1 MKRVLFLLAFIC
13 MGIGMA
19 TAQTT
24 KVTGRV
30 FSESDGEPVI
40 GASILVM
47 GTNLGASTD
56 IEGNF
61 TIENVPASA
70 TTLRVSYVGL
80 ATQEVKIVRGK
91 AMKIV
96 MTEDAA
102 VLDDVM
108 VVAYGTAK
116 RSAFT
121 GSATAVKSEE
131 IGKAQVT
138 NPIAALSG
146 KMAGV
151 QLHTASGQPGTA
163 PTVHIRGIS
172 SINAGND
179 ALIIV
184 DGAPYDGSLNNI
196 NTQDIESMT
205 VLKDAASNALYGARG
220 ANGVIIVTTKKGN
233 QGSAR
238 VTFDAKWGVNQ
249 RAAQDYDYIKD
260 PAQYYEVYYGGLKNY
275 AMNTLGFDPAKAHA
289 WANEN
294 MIDSK
299 DYGLGYNVFDVPE
312 GEFLIGSNGK
322 LNPKAKLGNVVSY
335 DGEEYLITP
344 DNWLDEAYK
353 DGVRQEYNLNVSAG
367 NDNSSFYASVNYL
380 DNQGITYNS
389 NYERLSTRLKADY
402 KVKKWLKIGA
412 NMAYTH
418 TEQDAVGG
426 DGDGSSSGSI
436 FAFASNVAPIYP
448 IYIRDAK
455 GNLLK
460 DSYGYTRHDFGDED
474 NAGLSRP
481 VLNTANPYLQNQL
494 DINSSEGNSFNAN
507 GFAEITF
514 LKNFKFTWNSS
525 AYVAESRATSTTNP
539 YYGAY
544 KTSNG
549 EVSKKH
555 TRRFTWNHQ
564 QLLNWEDSFGDN
576 NIAIMLGHEYYRN
589 KYYSLSA
596 SKKNQFDPTN
606 TELSSAINNVNSNS
620 YTQDYNTEGYFGR
633 VMYDYDNKYYVSGSY
648 RRDASSRFHPDN
660 RWGDFWSA
668 SAAWDISK
676 EDFFD
681 VSWVNMLKFKAS
693 YGEQGNDQ
701 IGDYRYTTRYEIVNS
716 NGTPGAIPTA
726 LGNKDITWETQGNFN
741 TGIDFELFRG
751 RISGTIEY
759 FNRMTYDMLF
769 PVTLPPSYGWTSVM
783 SNIGDMRN
791 RGVEVEL
798 RATPIKTKDFE
809 WNVNFNITS
818 YKNKIVFLPESRK
831 GTTVDGYRGYT
842 SDNMFYGE
850 GCSLFTFH
858 LKKYAG
864 INEDGES
871 MWYYNATEPVL
882 DANGVPAVD
891 KDGNAITKTVKK
903 TTTTYD
909 DADEYLCGTS
919 LPDAYGGFS
928 TTLTWKG
935 FDFSIDFSYQIGGQ
949 VYDGDYASMMGS
961 NMRGTNIHKDMLN
974 AWTPTNRTNLPRM
987 EHGTQYTNGSSD
999 RFLTDASYLSL
1010 NNINVGYTFPKSWT
1024 KKIGVENFRVYCAA
1038 DNICY
1043 WSKRKGLDPRQD
1055 IKGGASNAYYSP
1067 IRTISGGV
1075 RLTF

>member
-1 MKRVLFLLAFIC
+1 MAFIC

>member
-549 EVSKKH
+549 EVSKSH

-842 SDNMFYGE
+842 SGNMFYGE

-1024 KKIGVENFRVYCAA
+1024 KKIGVESFRVYCAA